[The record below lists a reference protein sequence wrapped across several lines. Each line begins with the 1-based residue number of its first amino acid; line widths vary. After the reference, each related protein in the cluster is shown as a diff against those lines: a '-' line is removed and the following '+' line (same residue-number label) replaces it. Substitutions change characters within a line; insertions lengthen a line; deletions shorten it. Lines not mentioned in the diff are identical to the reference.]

1 MLFSS
6 AIFLFLFLPLVLAVY
21 FLSPKRFRNAVLLL
35 ASLAFYTWGEQE
47 MVLLILLSAVVD
59 YTAGILIKRKYRKQG
74 LFLSVVFNLGILIYF
89 KYANFL
95 LENLLFVTDSV
106 GFEAQSLATF
116 SEVALPTCI

>member
-59 YTAGILIKRKYRKQG
+59 YTAGILIKRSYRKQG

-95 LENLLFVTDSV
+95 LENLLFCL
-106 GFEAQSLATF
+106 GFSWF
-116 SEVALPTCI
+116 